1 MDYGAI
7 LEEEAILNTSS
18 YQPLSNGSL
27 EIVWSLNSLISNRYT
42 LRHRIF
48 I

>member
-7 LEEEAILNTSS
+7 LEEAILNTSS
-18 YQPLSNGSL
+18 YQLLSNGSL
-27 EIVWSLNSLISNRYT
+27 EIVWSLNSLISNRDA